1 MNQKEIL
8 GILIG
13 ALIMLVPLLVL
24 HNFSDPNYII
34 SHFSA
39 FFWVIGGF
47 AAAFIAGKKVKGGI
61 LTGFLAGLIAAI
73 ITFVFYIPSIAFD
86 VVDLIPSA
94 ILFIVMI
101 GLFGITGGLMGR
113 LVNEWK
119 FKTVE
124 THRWVL
130 DLVFAISLL
139 LFSIFL
145 FIPSSSYGFY
155 GAILSV
161 VSFMV
166 LLLTTSLKFM
176 LKLINALEGRENRK
190 SDI

>member
-166 LLLTTSLKFM
+166 LLLTTSLKVM
-176 LKLINALEGRENRK
+176 LKLINALEGREKRK